1 MEQEKKIASFC
12 SECGTKIVDGE
23 KFCRNCG
30 TPSYTQI
37 VSNQTKSETR
47 QVIDLNPKK
56 ANSNIAEA
64 CKIIG
69 LILLCLS
76 PIPLIIA
83 VVSGDLS
90 ILAVVVAIALM
101 GLIIFSYGK
110 ILEWLEQNANNQYKI
125 IELLWAIYQ
134 KNDK

>member
-47 QVIDLNPKK
+47 QVIDLKPQE
-56 ANSNIAEA
+56 ANSGVSVAFMV
-64 CKIIG
+64 IG
-69 LILLCLS
+69 IILLFIS
-76 PIPLIIA
+76 PISLIA
-83 VVSGDLS
+83 SLNDGK
-90 ILAVVVAIALM
+90 ILWVGISVAIALM
-101 GLIIFSYGK
+101 GLIVFSYGK